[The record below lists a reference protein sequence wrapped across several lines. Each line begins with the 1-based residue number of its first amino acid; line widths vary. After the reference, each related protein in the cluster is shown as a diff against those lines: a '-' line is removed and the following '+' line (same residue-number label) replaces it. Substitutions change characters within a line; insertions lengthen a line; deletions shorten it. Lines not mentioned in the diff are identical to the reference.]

1 MPPTNVIDDD
11 SATRIDITT
20 AGSFDAA
27 TDGIDFYESLEGMRV
42 QVNDVVA
49 SGPTSDFGSNREIPV
64 VGAGAEP
71 RTPPGGVIIEPG
83 DFNPERIILNDWI
96 LGGPTL
102 PAVHVGAGFTGAT
115 VGVVDYSFGNY
126 KLQVTAL
133 GAPVPST
140 LTREVSAPP
149 APGELSVATFNVE
162 NLAPSDPPAKFAT
175 LADLIVNNLGAPDL
189 IAIEEV
195 QDNNGITN
203 DTTVDASA
211 TYATLIAALQA
222 EAA

>member
-1 MPPTNVIDDD
+1 MIDDD

-96 LGGPTL
+96 YGGPTL
-102 PAVHVGAGFTGAT
+102 PACTSVPG
-115 VGVVDYSFGNY
+115 S
-126 KLQVTAL
+126 
-133 GAPVPST
+133 PVPRSASST
-140 LTREVSAPP
+140 T
-149 APGELSVATFNVE
+149 
-162 NLAPSDPPAKFAT
+162 
-175 LADLIVNNLGAPDL
+175 
-189 IAIEEV
+189 
-195 QDNNGITN
+195 
-203 DTTVDASA
+203 ASA
-211 TYATLIAALQA
+211 TSSCR
-222 EAA
+222 